1 VSANSR
7 AGHKFNLDQV
17 VDYGPKGASKFSKA
31 WANAVAFAEWAE
43 ARQHEEAIAARC
55 SHKQRRGGFGRPFFL
70 ALDGSAQFRC
80 NHRRDS
86 ESFMISRI
94 PKPITT
100 SPNARPGN
108 IIIGISNLLVRS
120 PFPATLTVMSETGF
134 MGALTDAILVARVV
148 TEGGIGGGSGNATEV
163 VAFS

>member
-55 SHKQRRGGFGRPFFL
+55 SHKQRRGGFGARGP
-70 ALDGSAQFRC
+70 SH
-80 NHRRDS
+80 HR
-86 ESFMISRI
+86 EPI
-94 PKPITT
+94 PKVVRRHAASITE
-100 SPNARPGN
+100 RPEN
-108 IIIGISNLLVRS
+108 DS
-120 PFPATLTVMSETGF
+120 
-134 MGALTDAILVARVV
+134 
-148 TEGGIGGGSGNATEV
+148 
-163 VAFS
+163 

>member
-1 VSANSR
+1 MSANSR

-86 ESFMISRI
+86 KSFMISRI
-94 PKPITT
+94 PKPITSKPKCKT
-100 SPNARPGN
+100 RKYHNRDFELTGPLTIPGYADRD
-108 IIIGISNLLVRS
+108 V
-120 PFPATLTVMSETGF
+120 
-134 MGALTDAILVARVV
+134 
-148 TEGGIGGGSGNATEV
+148 GN
-163 VAFS
+163 